1 MECARRWGTPLYVY
15 DGDEVVR
22 HFRALFDFIP
32 YPRLGIHY
40 AMKANYNPVL
50 LKMLCAAGAGIDAV
64 SPAEVH
70 LALRAGFRN

>member
-1 MECARRWGTPLYVY
+1 MVLQEP

-50 LKMLCAAGAGIDAV
+50 LKMLCTA
-64 SPAEVH
+64 SPIR
-70 LALRAGFRN
+70 ALK